1 MIYSPTEKARWR
13 ALIIVAVLVAAG
25 GGYWLGTSGSG
36 GQGAME
42 MASGQGEVLYYYD
55 PMFPDQKFDAP
66 GKSPFMDM
74 QLVPKYA
81 GEAAGSE
88 TAPGIA
94 INARVAQ
101 NLGIRTAK
109 AKVGTLEN
117 SLKVTGTI
125 EYNERDIAL
134 VQARSGGFVE
144 RTYRRAPGDV
154 IVVGAP
160 LADILVPDWGGAQA
174 EYLALV
180 RSGNNEFANAAK
192 ARMRL
197 LGMPDDLI
205 RQVDRTGRTRTV
217 YTVRSPVSGAI
228 DSLTVRP
235 GMTLASG
242 QSLAQINGLGTVW
255 LYGAVPEAR
264 VASVQSGQKA
274 VAELSSFPGKTFTG
288 NLRAILP
295 AAQTESRTLTAL
307 IELPNPR
314 GQLRP
319 GMFATVDLG
328 TNANPAILVPSE
340 AIIETGERTLVM
352 LASGKGRYRPAEV
365 EIGREGGGQTEILQG
380 LSPGEEVIVSG
391 QFLVDSEASLSGI
404 DVRPLGGE
412 LPRAAKMTERHK
424 ASGKIEA
431 IKSNGVT
438 LSHGPVPAIN
448 WPAMTMDFKLAK
460 PSMMRGLKKADRVD
474 FTFEKSDSAVTVT
487 SIKRKVAPQ

>member
-1 MIYSPTEKARWR
+1 MTYSPTEKARWR

-25 GGYWLGTSGSG
+25 GGYWLGTNGSG
-36 GQGAME
+36 GQDAME
-42 MASGQGEVLYYYD
+42 MASDKGEVLYYYD

-125 EYNERDIAL
+125 EYNERDIAV

-154 IVVGAP
+154 IAAGAP

-180 RSGNNEFANAAK
+180 RSGNSEFANAAK

-205 RQVDRTGRTRTV
+205 RQVGRTGRTRAI
-217 YTVRSPVSGAI
+217 YTVRAPVGGAI

-235 GMTLASG
+235 GMTLTSG

-255 LYGAVPEAR
+255 LYGAVPETR
-264 VASVQSGQKA
+264 VADVRPGQTA
-274 VAELSSFPGKTFTG
+274 IAELSSFPGKTFAG
-288 NLRAILP
+288 KVRSILP

-319 GMFATVDLG
+319 GMFATVNLG

-404 DVRPLGGE
+404 DVRRLEGE
-412 LPRAAKMTERHK
+412 LPRAAKMTGRHK

-448 WPAMTMDFKLAK
+448 WPAMTMDFRLAK
-460 PSMMRGLKKADRVD
+460 PSTMRGLKKGDRVD
-474 FTFEKSDSAVTVT
+474 FTFEKSGSVVTVT

>member
-1 MIYSPTEKARWR
+1 MIYSPSEKTRWR
-13 ALIIVAVLVAAG
+13 ALIIAAELIAAG
-25 GGYWLGTSGSG
+25 GGYWFGTSDSGS
-36 GQGAME
+36 QNSME
-42 MASGQGEVLYYYD
+42 MASGDGEVLYYYD
-55 PMFPDQKFDAP
+55 PMFPDQKFDEP

-81 GEAAGSE
+81 DGAGDEDAA
-88 TAPGIA
+88 AGIA
-94 INARVAQ
+94 INPRVAQ

-117 SLKVTGTI
+117 SLSVTGTI
-125 EYNERDIAL
+125 EYNERDIAV

-154 IVVGAP
+154 INAGAP

-180 RSGNNEFANAAK
+180 RSGNSEFANAAK
-192 ARMRL
+192 ARMQL
-197 LGMPDDLI
+197 LGMPEDLI
-205 RQVDRTGRTRTV
+205 RQVARTGRTRTV
-217 YTVRSPVSGAI
+217 YTVKSPVSGAI

-255 LYGAVPEAR
+255 LYGAIPESR
-264 VASVQSGQKA
+264 VSDIRPGQKA

-288 NLRAILP
+288 KVRAILP

-328 TNANPAILVPSE
+328 TNANSAILVPSE

-365 EIGREGGGQTEILQG
+365 KIGREGGGLTEVLQG
-380 LSPGEEVIVSG
+380 LSLGEDVIVSG

-404 DVRPLGGE
+404 DVRPLEGE
-412 LPRAAKMTERHK
+412 LPVKTKKTGGYK

-431 IKSNGVT
+431 IKGNTVT
-438 LSHGPVPAIN
+438 LSHGPVPAIK
-448 WPAMTMDFKLAK
+448 WPAMTMEFKLEE
-460 PSMMRGLKKADRVD
+460 PTIMRGFKKGDPVN
-474 FTFEKSDSAVTVT
+474 FTFEKSKTGAIVT
-487 SIKRKVAPQ
+487 SIKRKEAVQ

>member
-1 MIYSPTEKARWR
+1 MTYSPTEKARWR
-13 ALIIVAVLVAAG
+13 ALIVVAVLVAAG

-154 IVVGAP
+154 IAAGAP

-180 RSGNNEFANAAK
+180 RSGNSEFANAAK

-205 RQVDRTGRTRTV
+205 RQVGRTGRTRAI
-217 YTVRSPVSGAI
+217 YTVRAPVGGAI

-235 GMTLASG
+235 GMTLTSG
-242 QSLAQINGLGTVW
+242 QSLAQINGLSTVW
-255 LYGAVPEAR
+255 LYGAVPETR
-264 VASVQSGQKA
+264 VADVRPGQTA
-274 VAELSSFPGKTFTG
+274 IAELSSFPGKTFTG
-288 NLRAILP
+288 KVRAILP
-295 AAQTESRTLTAL
+295 EAQTESRTLTAL

-319 GMFATVDLG
+319 GMFATVNLG
-328 TNANPAILVPSE
+328 TNANTAILVPSE

-365 EIGREGGGQTEILQG
+365 KIGREGGGQTEILQG

-404 DVRPLGGE
+404 DVRPLEGE
-412 LPRAAKMTERHK
+412 LPRAAKVTGRFK

-448 WPAMTMDFKLAK
+448 WPAMTMDFRLAK
-460 PSMMRGLKKADRVD
+460 PSMMRGLKKGDRVD
-474 FTFEKSDSAVTVT
+474 FTFEKSGSAVTVT

>member
-1 MIYSPTEKARWR
+1 MTYSPTEKARWR
-13 ALIIVAVLVAAG
+13 AFIIVAVLVAAG
-25 GGYWLGTSGSG
+25 GGYWLGTSESG
-36 GQGAME
+36 GQDAME
-42 MASGQGEVLYYYD
+42 MAGGEGEVLYYYD

-81 GEAAGSE
+81 DNAGGKEA
-88 TAPGIA
+88 APGIA
-94 INARVAQ
+94 IDARVAQ

-125 EYNERDIAL
+125 EFNERDIAL

-154 IVVGAP
+154 IAAGAP

-180 RSGNNEFANAAK
+180 RSGNSEFANAAK

-205 RQVDRTGRTRTV
+205 RQVGRTGKARAI
-217 YTVRSPVSGAI
+217 YTVRAPVSGAI

-235 GMTLASG
+235 GMTLSSG

-255 LYGAVPEAR
+255 LYGAIPETR
-264 VASVQSGQKA
+264 VADVRPGQTA
-274 VAELSSFPGKTFTG
+274 IAELSSFPGKTFTG
-288 NLRAILP
+288 KVRTILP

-319 GMFATVDLG
+319 GMFATVNLG
-328 TNANPAILVPSE
+328 KNAKPAIIVPSE

-365 EIGREGGGQTEILQG
+365 TIGREGGGQTEILQG
-380 LSPGEEVIVSG
+380 LSPGEDVIVSG

-404 DVRPLGGE
+404 DVRPLEGE
-412 LPRAAKMTERHK
+412 LPRATKMAGRYR
-424 ASGKIEA
+424 ASGTIQA
-431 IKSNGVT
+431 IKGNSVT
-438 LSHGPVPAIN
+438 LSHGPVPAIK

-460 PSMMRGLKKADRVD
+460 PSMMRGLKKGDPVN
-474 FTFEKSDSAVTVT
+474 FTFEKSGSVVTVT
-487 SIKRKVAPQ
+487 SIKRKEAMQ